1 MLVFLIIPI
10 LFCTIKLNMTHFELI
25 RGGNQLSK
33 RFKLVEE
40 SFTGVSIYIDQR
52 TGVEYGGYGS
62 TLTPLRN
69 PDGTLFVDE
78 SEIDQDYEHKE
89 K

>member
-1 MLVFLIIPI
+1 
-10 LFCTIKLNMTHFELI
+10 MTLFELI

-62 TLTPLRN
+62 T
-69 PDGTLFVDE
+69 
-78 SEIDQDYEHKE
+78 
-89 K
+89 

>member
-1 MLVFLIIPI
+1 MFFDYSGFLLYNNLIHV
-10 LFCTIKLNMTHFELI
+10 TMELI
-25 RGGNQLSK
+25 RGGNNLSK

-69 PDGTLFVDE
+69 ADGSLFVDKQ
-78 SEIDQDYEHKE
+78 EIDDDYEHEVKD
-89 K
+89 

>member
-1 MLVFLIIPI
+1 M
-10 LFCTIKLNMTHFELI
+10 
-25 RGGNQLSK
+25 SK

-69 PDGTLFVDE
+69 SDGSLFVDQ
-78 SEIDQDYEHKE
+78 SEIDDDYIHESK
-89 K
+89 

>member
-1 MLVFLIIPI
+1 MLVFLIILI
-10 LFCTIKLNMTHFELI
+10 LFCTINLNMTHFELI

-52 TGVEYGGYGS
+52 TYV
-62 TLTPLRN
+62 TLTELCLLMNLKLIKITNTKKNKWGNMKPCFY
-69 PDGTLFVDE
+69 GF
-78 SEIDQDYEHKE
+78 I
-89 K
+89 